1 MKNIENNKTWD
12 LIIPV
17 IDRVVSHN
25 VETKENEDI
34 TKEKCAKLALY
45 SYKADVETAKITEHE
60 LLKMEREG
68 QIVGSNI
75 LVRIKRYYY
84 ILSKMQNLDC
94 SKQLQLLTNLSS
106 CLCNQFYYKV
116 EESTIEQL
124 LIYGLRLP
132 DFSIDIPQIQLDR
145 MIESAKLLKNYG
157 INPEIEY
164 TGFSCSEKTS
174 QEIFNLVEGKIKSV
188 SGNYVLS
195 KIFSEFFAEYIPMFD
210 LYNISRN
217 VKDERNEPI
226 NVLLNLSVKHLR
238 ANIISSDADI
248 IESKVN
254 EIFQITRAWLDVFDI
269 QSESGMEYSM
279 MRVENFPLYFNNEII
294 YDKMCTPKQ
303 YSKKYI
309 LLLLDFLSFNEYPLT
324 QI

>member
-1 MKNIENNKTWD
+1 M
-12 LIIPV
+12 
-17 IDRVVSHN
+17 
-25 VETKENEDI
+25 
-34 TKEKCAKLALY
+34 
-45 SYKADVETAKITEHE
+45 
-60 LLKMEREG
+60 
-68 QIVGSNI
+68 
-75 LVRIKRYYY
+75 
-84 ILSKMQNLDC
+84 
-94 SKQLQLLTNLSS
+94 
-106 CLCNQFYYKV
+106 
-116 EESTIEQL
+116 

-164 TGFSCSEKTS
+164 TGFSCSEETS
-174 QEIFNLVEGKIKSV
+174 QKIFNLVEGKIKSV

-309 LLLLDFLSFNEYPLT
+309 LLLLDFLIKPFFDKAEKRYSFKEYYCLAEYLMLLEHPYAFLNLNDIHKKT
-324 QI
+324 KIAYYKINLILEDISIPIKEVNSKFKSLEGETDFYTRPIIRFPFEKYLYIDYHFILSNMS